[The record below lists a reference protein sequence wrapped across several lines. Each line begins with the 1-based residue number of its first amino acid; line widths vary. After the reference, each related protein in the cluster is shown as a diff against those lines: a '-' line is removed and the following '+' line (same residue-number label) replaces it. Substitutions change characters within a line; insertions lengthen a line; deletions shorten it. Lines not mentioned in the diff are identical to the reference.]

1 MHEKRIPPV
10 AFKVKVSDLS
20 APAFRLEGGVGGQ
33 TSKREKKGAIP
44 DDRIPFVGCG
54 CWGIGPSALPFLSR
68 LPLWERESRE
78 GFVCVWV
85 CSERR
90 GHRGDKSAVLFR
102 KGALRALSL
111 QDLSLEVLEQWK
123 RRR

>member
-1 MHEKRIPPV
+1 MK
-10 AFKVKVSDLS
+10 
-20 APAFRLEGGVGGQ
+20 
-33 TSKREKKGAIP
+33 KREKGSHPAIP

-68 LPLWERESRE
+68 LPLWEQESRD
-78 GFVCVWV
+78 GFCVCVRA

-90 GHRGDKSAVLFR
+90 GHRGDKSAVLLR
-102 KGALRALSL
+102 EEALKTLSL
-111 QDLSLEVLEQWK
+111 QDLSLEALELWK

>member
-1 MHEKRIPPV
+1 MHEMRVPPV

-33 TSKREKKGAIP
+33 TSKREKQGAIP

-68 LPLWERESRE
+68 LPFWERGSRE
-78 GFVCVWV
+78 GFVCVGV
-85 CSERR
+85 QCRERR
-90 GHRGDKSAVLFR
+90 GQRGD
-102 KGALRALSL
+102 
-111 QDLSLEVLEQWK
+111 
-123 RRR
+123 

>member
-1 MHEKRIPPV
+1 MHEMRVPPV

-33 TSKREKKGAIP
+33 TSKREKQGAIP

-68 LPLWERESRE
+68 LPFWERGSRE
-78 GFVCVWV
+78 GFVCVGV
-85 CSERR
+85 QCRER
-90 GHRGDKSAVLFR
+90 SAVLFR